1 MNEKG
6 YRSSAKI
13 GGGIPLDLSRFT
25 LDPNRR
31 IFFTSLTLVNKPG
44 ALASTLSLLAKH
56 EINILGIISES
67 ISKKEVIE
75 VSMFLEV
82 PEKEVDALDLER
94 KLRDEI
100 NKEKIEVVKEL
111 KVFEHLKGFDAD
123 VYHFPLTVGP
133 VRVVVFPLPV
143 LVAMVKNLRT
153 SLNPTAVQTILWYM
167 GKEVGSSMKEGH
179 ERAFAARD
187 IDSVLALLRADL
199 ALLGWSLVEIVNL
212 DEEKRSATL
221 RLFDN
226 WECGMFKG
234 SSEPQSHL
242 IRGLLAG
249 FFSSLFKVEVEAKE
263 TKCIAKGDPYCEFE
277 VKEKKE
283 TKTI

>member
-1 MNEKG
+1 
-6 YRSSAKI
+6 
-13 GGGIPLDLSRFT
+13 
-25 LDPNRR
+25 
-31 IFFTSLTLVNKPG
+31 
-44 ALASTLSLLAKH
+44 LLAKH
-56 EINILGIISES
+56 EINILGIVSES
-67 ISKKEVIE
+67 ISKKEVVE
-75 VSMFLEV
+75 VSMFIEV

-94 KLRDEI
+94 KLRDEM

-111 KVFEHLKGFDAD
+111 RVFEHLKGFDAD

-133 VRVVVFPLPV
+133 LRAVVFPLPV

-179 ERAFAARD
+179 ERAFATRD
-187 IDSVLALLRADL
+187 IDSILALLRADL
-199 ALLGWSLVEIVNL
+199 VLMGWSLMEVAEL
-212 DEEKRSATL
+212 DKEKRSATL
-221 RLFDN
+221 RFFDD

-234 SSEPQSHL
+234 SSEPQSHF

-249 FFSSLFKVEVEAKE
+249 FFSSLFKVEMEAKE

-277 VKEKKE
+277 IKEKKE

>member
-1 MNEKG
+1 MNE
-6 YRSSAKI
+6 RSYGNPEKI
-13 GGGIPLDLSRFT
+13 GIGGPLDLSRFI

-44 ALASTLSLLAKH
+44 VLASTLSLLAKH
-56 EINILGIISES
+56 EINILGIVSES
-67 ISKKEVIE
+67 ISKKEVVE
-75 VSMFLEV
+75 VSMFIETSSPISANELES
-82 PEKEVDALDLER
+82 
-94 KLRDEI
+94 KLKDEMSR
-100 NKEKIEVVKEL
+100 EKIEVVKEL

-153 SLNPTAVQTILWYM
+153 SLNPTAVQTILWYA
-167 GKEVGSSMKEGH
+167 GREIGSSMKEGH
-179 ERAFAARD
+179 ERAFATRD
-187 IDSVLALLRADL
+187 IDSISALLRVDL
-199 ALLGWSLVEIVNL
+199 ALLGWSLVEIVKL
-212 DEEKRSATL
+212 DKEKRSATL

-234 SSEPQSHL
+234 SSEPQSHF

-249 FFSSLFKVEVEAKE
+249 FFSSLFKVEMEAKE

-277 VKEKKE
+277 IKEKKE
-283 TKTI
+283 AS